1 VLAVLGLVVKD
12 AWICDDAYITFRSV
26 DNLWRGAALEWNP
39 GWRVQGSTHPLWLL
53 LLAALQPLTGEP
65 FWSATLLSL
74 GATGAA
80 LGLLAGRVAPT
91 TTGAVLAL
99 CALGASKA
107 FVDFSTSGLAN
118 PLTHLLLVLAA
129 WGLVE
134 GRGRMLGLAAGAL
147 LLTRL
152 DNALLVAP
160 MLLGHLAWR
169 RDARP
174 LVPAAG
180 LPLAWAAFSLVYF
193 GHPLPNTFLAKL
205 AQQIEL
211 PDRVSHGLAWISN
224 SAAWDPVTLSTI
236 AVGVLASLLAIR
248 RAPEAAML
256 AAGSLLG
263 VGYSVSIGGDFMSGR
278 YLAAPLLL
286 AVLALSR
293 ASAVLPGAGIWAPVL
308 AWGALALGISNPRSP
323 LRTDL
328 TYSDVGWDETG
339 IADERG
345 FYFQGQGILPMLSDG
360 RRPEPPGPD
369 DPAGDTVLVDRTVGI
384 NGYLVGPNV
393 HLVDRYALTD
403 PLLARLPVRFVGDW
417 RTGHWDRPIP
427 PGYRATLRS
436 GNMRIRDPDIA
447 ACFRRVEQVHTGPV
461 FTADRWRAIWVLGT
475 IGCTDLWQGR
485 WMRPQKTDWHT
496 DD

>member
-1 VLAVLGLVVKD
+1 MLVLVVKD

-26 DNLWRGAALEWNP
+26 DNLWRGAGLEWNP

-53 LLAALQPLTGEP
+53 LLAVIQPLTGEP

-74 GATGAA
+74 GATAAA
-80 LGLLAGRVAPT
+80 LGLLAGRVAPST
-91 TTGAVLAL
+91 AGALL
-99 CALGASKA
+99 GLSALGASKA

-134 GRGRMLGLAAGAL
+134 GRGRMLGFAAGAL
-147 LLTRL
+147 ILTRL
-152 DNALLVAP
+152 DNTLLVAP
-160 MLLGHLAWR
+160 LLLGHVAWR

-174 LVPAAG
+174 LLPAA
-180 LPLAWAAFSLVYF
+180 LPPLAWAGFSLIYF

-211 PDRVSHGLAWISN
+211 GDRVSHGLAWVSN
-224 SAAWDPVTLSTI
+224 SAAWDPVTLATI
-236 AVGVLASLLAIR
+236 AIGVLASLLALR

-256 AAGSLLG
+256 AAGSVLG
-263 VGYSVSIGGDFMSGR
+263 VVYSVSIGGDFMSGR

-293 ASAVLPGAGIWAPVL
+293 AAGVLPLAWLWAP
-308 AWGALALGISNPRSP
+308 AFACAALGLSFTNPRSP

-328 TYSDVGWDETG
+328 SYSDVGWDETG

-345 FYFQGQGILPMLSDG
+345 FYFQGHGILPMLSDG

-369 DPAGDTVLVDRTVGI
+369 EPVGDTVLVDRTVGI
-384 NGYLVGPNV
+384 NGYLIGPNV

-403 PLLARLPVRFVGDW
+403 PLLARLPVRFEGDW
-417 RTGHWDRPIP
+417 RPGHWDRPIP

-436 GNMRIRDPDIA
+436 GNMRIADPDIA
-447 ACFRRVEQVHTGPV
+447 ACFQRVEHVHTGPL

-475 IGCTDLWQGR
+475 IGCADLWRGR
-485 WMRPQKTDWHT
+485 WMRPQKTEWRPED
-496 DD
+496 